1 MAGMRDMLLW
11 LKQQQEK
18 PEWKAANQYQNRNQT
33 PIIEKPKAQPMKDI
47 EVIDETP
54 KDSD

>member
-18 PEWKAANQYQNRNQT
+18 PEWKAANQFQNRNQT
-33 PIIEKPKAQPMKDI
+33 PIAEKQKAEPMRDM

-54 KDSD
+54 TDSD

>member
-18 PEWKAANQYQNRNQT
+18 PEWKAANQCQNRNQT
-33 PIIEKPKAQPMKDI
+33 PIIEKPKAEPMRDI

-54 KDSD
+54 TDSD